1 MDGEE
6 GRCMGDRA
14 GNRLDNGA
22 GKRGGRMGRRAQV
35 SLEYTIISAVMLVV
49 LAVLMVTFNG
59 LYSQYALKAQYQ
71 QATHAISVVGA
82 GATDVWKQGKYARQQ
97 VLIDIPAQA
106 DLSRSNISKNVL
118 DLYVENM
125 GDASMQLP
133 FLVSGNWPAQ
143 NGRAAMLIYNN
154 GTGVSIMPAGRLEL
168 NVTGLYYNNNGGSHS
183 SGNMLMAVRNR
194 ANVSYSKIEYTITC
208 QVAMIC
214 GFFGSNP
221 DTNFASGATPIT
233 HVITASVAGNKY
245 GLYSGYLNV
254 TATPASGSGL
264 PTETFIVPIQLR
276 IT

>member
-22 GKRGGRMGRRAQV
+22 GKRGWRMGRRAQV

-183 SGNMLMAVRNR
+183 SGNLLTKVTNR
-194 ANVSYSKIEYTITC
+194 ANASYSVAYSVACQAAMTC
-208 QVAMIC
+208 I
-214 GFFGSNP
+214 FYGSNP
-221 DTNFASGATPIT
+221 ETIASGATPIT